1 MKPMGKATVGSRS
14 VQSLAITKNTGQGNL
29 LLAVFKL
36 ELEMDYT
43 SETSLCT
50 VAPSPTDTPSP
61 IFSEG
66 RGVAVHRLFET
77 DNPSS
82 NCPSKLTDKVRRI
95 VHSKLKPFPFQIKT
109 YYLSDANYQT
119 DNPSL
124 TNTPSLV

>member
-82 NCPSKLTDKVRRI
+82 NCASKLTDKVRRI
-95 VHSKLKPFPFQIKT
+95 VHSKLKPFHSFKLRRITCLTRIIKRIT
-109 YYLSDANYQT
+109 HLSRI
-119 DNPSL
+119 L
-124 TNTPSLV
+124 RL

>member
-95 VHSKLKPFPFQIKT
+95 VHSKLKPFHSFKLRRITYLTRIIKRIT
-109 YYLSDANYQT
+109 HLSRI
-119 DNPSL
+119 L
-124 TNTPSLV
+124 RL

>member
-43 SETSLCT
+43 SETSLCA

-61 IFSEG
+61 IFFWGEG
-66 RGVAVHRLFET
+66 SGCVQAIW
-77 DNPSS
+77 NG
-82 NCPSKLTDKVRRI
+82 
-95 VHSKLKPFPFQIKT
+95 
-109 YYLSDANYQT
+109 
-119 DNPSL
+119 
-124 TNTPSLV
+124 